1 MDKDKE
7 FTIFCQ
13 FSAVGKKVIMA
24 ESFDEAKQI
33 AESDDSVEFDEIVR
47 ITKLCK
53 VDEALSW
60 EFYSRTEDNEKE
72 KIDYKNWGSE

>member
-13 FSAVGKKVIMA
+13 FSAIGKKVILA

-33 AESDDSVEFDEIVR
+33 AESDDS
-47 ITKLCK
+47 
-53 VDEALSW
+53 
-60 EFYSRTEDNEKE
+60 
-72 KIDYKNWGSE
+72 